1 MRYSVI
7 LFLVAMLTTGCTNGI
22 ISNIK
27 IGSKDQI
34 LVLSPS
40 LRDNSLLFSQ
50 LKSKHSENEFTVEF
64 KVFNQLNHDQLIE
77 HRFDWYDAEGLELNE
92 EGSPWEQVRVKG
104 GASLIIKEI
113 KTDPH
118 ARHVRVSLRR
128 VP

>member
-7 LFLVAMLTTGCTNGI
+7 LFLVAMLTTGCTNAV

-40 LRDNSLLFSQ
+40 LRDNALLFSQ
-50 LKSKHSENEFTVEF
+50 LKSKHTEKDFIVEF

-92 EGSPWEQVRVKG
+92 EGSSWKQVRVKG
-104 GASLIIKEI
+104 GASLVIKEI
-113 KTDPH
+113 NTDPN
-118 ARHVRVSLRR
+118 ARHVRVSLRQA
-128 VP
+128 P